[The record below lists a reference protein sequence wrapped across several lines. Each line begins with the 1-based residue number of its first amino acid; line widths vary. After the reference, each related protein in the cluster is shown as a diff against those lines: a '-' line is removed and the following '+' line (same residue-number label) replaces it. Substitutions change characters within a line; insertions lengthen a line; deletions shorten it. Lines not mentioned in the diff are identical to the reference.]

1 MGYLANAGLLVI
13 SFVFGA
19 ILGLLFLRLLAEVFR
34 ANFSNPICQ
43 FLFRTTHPV
52 VAPLHRFLPSVKRLN
67 LAVLALA
74 LITELVK
81 LLLICALQGIAP
93 NVAGLL
99 LLAVAEL
106 IDFLLVLYIV
116 LIIAWALLG
125 MFAVGATHPLVPLV
139 DELTRP
145 VMRPLQKRIPNL
157 GGIDFSPAIAI
168 LLILLVR
175 ILLVQPLFDLAT
187 RMVQ

>member
-1 MGYLANAGLLVI
+1 MGYLANAGLLLI

-19 ILGLLFLRLLAEVFR
+19 VLGLLFLRLLAELLR

-43 FLFRTTHPV
+43 FLFRATHPV
-52 VAPLHRFLPSVKRLN
+52 VAPLHRVLPSVRRLN

-74 LITELVK
+74 LIAELVK

-93 NVAGLL
+93 NIGGLL

-106 IDFLLVLYIV
+106 IDFVMVLYMV

-125 MFAVGATHPLVPLV
+125 MFAVGTSHPLVPLV
-139 DELTRP
+139 EQLTRP
-145 VMRPLQKRIPNL
+145 VMRPLQKRVPTL

-168 LLILLVR
+168 LIILLAR
-175 ILLVQPLFDLAT
+175 ILLVQPLFDLASG
-187 RMVQ
+187 MLQ